1 MYIIIVILDFLI
13 LVIKNL
19 IVIIRIRSIRM
30 NWVFNNIIKHKIG
43 WENIGSIINKICKK
57 L

>member
-13 LVIKNL
+13 FIIKNSV
-19 IVIIRIRSIRM
+19 VIIRIRSIRM
-30 NWVFNNIIKHKIG
+30 NWVFYNIIKYKIG